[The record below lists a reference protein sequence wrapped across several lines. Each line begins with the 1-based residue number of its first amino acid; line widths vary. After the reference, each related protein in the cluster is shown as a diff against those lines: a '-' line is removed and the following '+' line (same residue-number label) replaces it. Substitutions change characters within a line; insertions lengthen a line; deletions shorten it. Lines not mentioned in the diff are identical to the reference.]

1 MSTTPPTSGSPSGP
15 VGPGGPGGQRSQL
28 PPLFTK
34 REKYYLTALSIT
46 FIAVSTVIHFA
57 IGAVGENLIPHF
69 KQEATPPPQ
78 KVTVQTLIHPPPK
91 PTPTPHP
98 TPTPTPPPPPKNTP
112 PPVNLKLHVVQSHSS
127 SNSGG
132 PAEQAYTPPPVGN
145 PNGVPTAEPTVAATA
160 PPATA
165 PPTPSGPVQATDAD
179 FINKVEPEYP
189 DMAKEENIQ
198 GDVTVRIT
206 VGPSGAV
213 LAESIQ
219 ESSGNPLLDQ
229 AALKAA
235 KESTFKPPTSNGVPT
250 QRDYLIIYTFSL
262 DQ

>member
-1 MSTTPPTSGSPSGP
+1 M
-15 VGPGGPGGQRSQL
+15 

-34 REKYYLTALSIT
+34 REKYYLTALSIG
-46 FIAVSTVIHFA
+46 FIAISLIIHFA
-57 IGAVGENLIPHF
+57 VGSVGESLIPHF

-78 KVTVQTLIHPPPK
+78 KVTVQTLIKPPPK
-91 PTPTPHP
+91 PTPTPRP

-112 PPVNLKLHVVQSHSS
+112 PPVNLKLHVVQSHSN

-145 PNGVPTAEPTVAATA
+145 PNGVPTAVPTVAPTA

-165 PPTPSGPVQATDAD
+165 PPTPSGPVEATDAD
-179 FINKVEPEYP
+179 FINRVQPDYP

-206 VGPSGAV
+206 IGTSGQVIAAV
-213 LAESIQ
+213 IQ
-219 ESSGNPLLDQ
+219 ESSGNPLLDN

-235 KESTFKPPTSNGVPT
+235 RESTFKPPMVNGVPT

-262 DQ
+262 SD